1 MLCWWRRAARPRN
14 RPSRGAATATQNTAA
29 CCDADAF
36 AERFGTSEVALP
48 GGLVAVV
55 ARQVAVEGWPGCVCG
70 HAQIA
75 VVEVRR
81 GAEVV
86 WASTRARHAG
96 ARVTPAR

>member
-1 MLCWWRRAARPRN
+1 MLRWWRRAPGPRN
-14 RPSRGAATATQNTAA
+14 RRNRGAATATQKTAA
-29 CCDADAF
+29 CCDADAV
-36 AERFGTSEVALP
+36 AERFGTSEVELP

-55 ARQVAVEGWPGCVCG
+55 ARQVSVEGWPGCVCG
-70 HAQIA
+70 HAQIEVVA
-75 VVEVRR
+75 VRC